1 MSSAPDPAAR
11 PAALSPVEVVVL
23 GLVRAAGTA
32 TPYDLKAG
40 VAGSLGYFWEFP
52 HSQLYAA
59 PDKLVARG
67 LLRVEQEAGGRRR
80 KSYSTTPEGEAAIT
94 AWVADPPIELPEYRI
109 PALLGVFFGADPKAV
124 AEKMLPQHRAKLA
137 EYERLLA
144 AGEALPPDL
153 PQGPLIALRA
163 GLGAERVWVEFYEDL
178 LAAD

>member
-1 MSSAPDPAAR
+1 MSTPPDPAAA

-80 KSYSTTPEGEAAIT
+80 KSYSTTPEGEAALA
-94 AWVADPPIELPEYRI
+94 AWVADPPIAMPEYRV
-109 PALLGVFFGADPKAV
+109 PALLSIFFGADPKAI
-124 AEKMLPQHRAKLA
+124 ARQMLPHHRARLA
-137 EYERLLA
+137 EYEQILA
-144 AGEALPPDL
+144 VAEAAPKDA
-153 PQGPLIALRA
+153 PQGPVLALRS
-163 GLGAERVWVEFYEDL
+163 GLGAERVWIEYYEEL
-178 LAAD
+178 LAG